1 MTAQILISDLTS
13 LIQESKRKNAD
24 IKHAAEISLQEIK
37 NIQVTSEKQVAADLA
52 RRPQFVNPFLLACTS
67 RNAKCAAIG
76 MSCLQRMAASQALAK
91 SKVKDVLEAMTECT
105 SLGLDIQLKMLQTL
119 PSLLQN
125 YADQV
130 NGAPLFTTFQICS
143 TLQASKTP
151 SVSSTSAATL
161 QQLVTSLYEKLAA
174 EDERAL
180 EIPTVTEVS
189 IDDVQIPVRTVAFDA
204 FRVLHDLC
212 LLLEG
217 SKPRYIRFSPT
228 PQPVLLELVESVF
241 TGHSAMVNTHPE
253 QAHLVRSILI
263 PNLITTFSEGNDFA
277 IIVRVTRLLYLIVKH
292 HVDLFPEQT
301 EAILQW
307 LNHCL
312 DPDASALWKRILC
325 MEVFREIYTD
335 YQLVLRIH
343 ARFNGKDGTKSI
355 VPDCLASFVRLAA
368 EKPALIG
375 LGQQSSIPI
384 GHYFQRDTGS
394 ESGESLTASSGAAGV
409 PTSAVPGLSIQF
421 SSVRTP
427 CIEQLDKVEPPNV
440 PETYIYSLVL
450 GSLNNL
456 AESLAKFLLPVTV
469 SDKPRRRKTLEG
481 DQAETESVEESR
493 PERRSLQRKLPINPL
508 DLEDHKLFC
517 DIQTAANLLD
527 MTWPAVLATCST
539 FFNSAL
545 DADNYRALVRSFQK
559 FTQVA
564 GLLHMTVPRDAF
576 MTTLGKSAMPPNILT
591 ATISS
596 AGSQPPQTPS
606 FLSNAKGLLNVENIV
621 NQASSF
627 LPDRRRPSIDSG
639 DPTLN
644 VRNLL
649 CLRALL
655 NLAIALGP
663 TLDSSWTIILET
675 LLQADKVLAGSSA
688 KAVRDRVVS
697 GGAQSTSNGGTP
709 QQQMAVEVA
718 AVQAA
723 ASRLFESTAE
733 FPNEA
738 FLFVLKGLCGL
749 VETRNQPPPQGVSS
763 SPGHKR
769 RIASFSGLSIKTGIQ
784 EHDFMFA
791 ISKMKDIALIN
802 LERFIHTID
811 ERESGWTIIL
821 DQLTSFATSRDVPP
835 KARLLSVGIVRQL
848 VLDSVAYPSEDDED
862 LERKIQNRALAPLN
876 AISAIFK
883 RESAGISN
891 ADLDDT
897 TVEEHGIILD
907 TLRGLLEHVGESLIN
922 GWPAVFTIILSSF
935 RPEMHGQPSLISVN
949 LGRSA
954 FSSLQLICS
963 DFLSSKLDQSLLSLI
978 DLLYSFASQEQD
990 LNISLTV
997 CALQSEA
1004 RLIGLD
1010 YDFLLERVGLPLR
1023 TDVPHGAAAACC

>member
-1 MTAQILISDLTS
+1 MTAQILIADLTS

-24 IKHAAEISLQEIK
+24 IKHAAEISLQDVK

-52 RRPQFVNPFLLACTS
+52 RRPQFVNPFLLACSS

-76 MSCLQRMAASQALAK
+76 MSCLQRLAASQALSK
-91 SKVKDVLEAMTECT
+91 TKVKDVLEAMTECT
-105 SLGLDIQLKMLQTL
+105 SLGLDIQLKILQTL

-174 EDERAL
+174 EDERSL

-189 IDDVQIPVRTVAFDA
+189 IEDVQIPVRTVAFDA

-263 PNLITTFSEGNDFA
+263 PNLITTFSEGNDFP
-277 IIVRVTRLLYLIVKH
+277 IIVRVTRLLYLIVRH

-312 DPDASALWKRILC
+312 DPDASTLWKRILC

-335 YQLVLRIH
+335 YQLVIRIH
-343 ARFNGKDGTKSI
+343 ARFDGKDGRKSI
-355 VPDCLASFVRLAA
+355 IPDCLASFVRLAA

-384 GHYFQRDTGS
+384 GHYFQRETAG
-394 ESGESLTASSGAAGV
+394 ESGESLPSSSAAGV
-409 PTSAVPGLSIQF
+409 PTSAVPGLSIRF

-456 AESLAKFLLPVTV
+456 AESLAKFLLPLTV
-469 SDKPRRRKTLEG
+469 SDKPRRRTKSTLDE
-481 DQAETESVEESR
+481 AETESIDESKS
-493 PERRSLQRKLPINPL
+493 PERRPKKVPINPL
-508 DLEDHKLFC
+508 DLEDHKLFG

-591 ATISS
+591 ATMS

-606 FLSNAKGLLNVENIV
+606 FLSNAKGLLNVESIV

-663 TLDSSWTIILET
+663 TLDSSWAIILET
-675 LLQADKVLAGSSA
+675 LLQADKVLAGTSG
-688 KAVRDRVVS
+688 KALRDSRVVS
-697 GGAQSTSNGGTP
+697 GGAPAQNGGTP

-723 ASRLFESTAE
+723 AARLFESTTE

-749 VETRNQPPPQGVSS
+749 VETKTPPPSAPPGAAS

-784 EHDFMFA
+784 EHDFVFA
-791 ISKMKDIALIN
+791 ISKIKDIALIN
-802 LERFIHTID
+802 LERFIHTVD
-811 ERESGWTIIL
+811 ERESGWKIIL
-821 DQLTSFATSRDVPP
+821 DQLVSFATSRDVPP

-848 VLDSVAYPSEDDED
+848 VLDSIAYPSDDED
-862 LERKIQNRALAPLN
+862 LERKIQSRALAPLN
-876 AISAIFK
+876 TISAIFK
-883 RESAGISN
+883 REIAGVSN

-897 TVEEHGIILD
+897 TIEEHGIILE
-907 TLRGLLEHVGESLIN
+907 TLRGLLEHVGESLVD

-935 RPEMHGQPSLISVN
+935 RPQSAHSQPSLISVN

-963 DFLSSKLDQSLLSLI
+963 DFLSSKSDQSLLSLI

-997 CALQSEA
+997 CAVCGKTTLM
-1004 RLIGLD
+1004 D
-1010 YDFLLERVGLPLR
+1010 
-1023 TDVPHGAAAACC
+1023 